1 MKKVTVE
8 EYLEMN
14 KVQRK
19 AVDVRNAIYRKIE
32 WVKEHPEEAAA
43 IAGGVATLLGVLT
56 KGAKTVIRTHNL
68 HKEKQ
73 LKDRYIYDRSLGMY
87 LHTKRKL
94 TTKDF
99 TNINKERQNG
109 KKLADIL
116 NDMGLLD

>member
-8 EYLEMN
+8 EYLAMN

-19 AVDVRNAIYRKIE
+19 VVDVKNAVRRKVE

-43 IAGGVATLLGVLT
+43 IAGGVATLLGVAT
-56 KGAKTVIRTHNL
+56 KGAKTVMRTHNL
-68 HKEKQ
+68 HKEQQ

-94 TTKDF
+94 TNKDYV
-99 TNINKERQNG
+99 TINKRRQDG
-109 KKLADIL
+109 EKLSDIL
-116 NDMGLLD
+116 SNMGVLD